1 MREGGREGSV
11 CVCVCV
17 WPHTGREGGR
27 ECVCVLGSSLVVCKA
42 RHLKGLAWARGVT
55 DRHQGKVKGPL
66 ELRE

>member
-1 MREGGREGSV
+1 MTQGRGASHREGGSV
-11 CVCVCV
+11 C
-17 WPHTGREGGR
+17 G
-27 ECVCVLGSSLVVCKA
+27 LSLVVCKA